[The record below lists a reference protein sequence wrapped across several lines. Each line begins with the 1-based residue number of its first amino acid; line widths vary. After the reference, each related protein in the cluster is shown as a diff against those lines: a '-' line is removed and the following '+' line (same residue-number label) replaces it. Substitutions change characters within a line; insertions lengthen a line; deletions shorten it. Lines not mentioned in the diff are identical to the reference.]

1 MPIRI
6 WIQKIP
12 QEGRYVMRFN
22 ALMLSSFIFSS
33 LLAMTALGV
42 DWTNPSFDVDEMFH
56 SGESEEYVNPVGHPA
71 TPQEARELQKN
82 KSALNWTMPSTLTGG
97 GDSARESRESAQ
109 SSSESETSA
118 STEETAA
125 SEIEISPVQTEA
137 VNVQG
142 NWFFTLNDSMNREL
156 ALTLLQNDGNV
167 RGSGRI
173 REDNSST
180 DVAVSGS
187 AAGSGLKLNLVSTS
201 PITEY
206 KLNLTVDQDQAAG
219 EYQAS
224 AAGGES
230 WTGTAKGQK
239 TA

>member
-1 MPIRI
+1 
-6 WIQKIP
+6 
-12 QEGRYVMRFN
+12 MRFK
-22 ALMLSSFIFSS
+22 ALILSSFLFSS
-33 LLAMTALGV
+33 LLAVTALGV
-42 DWTNPSFDVDEMFH
+42 DWSDPSYDVDEMFH
-56 SGESEEYVNPVGHPA
+56 SGESEEYVNPIGAPA
-71 TPQEARELQKN
+71 TPQEARDLQKN
-82 KSALNWTMPSTLTGG
+82 KSTLNWTMPSTLSAGG
-97 GDSARESRESAQ
+97 ESAKESREGA
-109 SSSESETSA
+109 ESTGETQTVA
-118 STEETAA
+118 AAEETATTATQA
-125 SEIEISPVQTEA
+125 SSAQTET
-137 VNVQG
+137 VNVTG

-173 REDNSST
+173 REENSST

-187 AAGSGLKLNLVSTS
+187 AAGSDLKLNLVSTS

-230 WTGTAKGQK
+230 WTGTAEGQK